1 MKNKGLGILLLLL
14 GGYYAY
20 YLIKKKKPIVKK
32 RGDIIVDPLLPGEFA
47 DDQGNFPSDYEF
59 PLIPKGYTTEQ
70 ISTQLN
76 SQMQPQQSILQQIQN
91 MKPIDDIT
99 YQTYYASINGSKKND
114 VPFTI

>member
-20 YLIKKKKPIVKK
+20 YLIKKKKPIVKR
-32 RGDIIVDPLLPGEFA
+32 RGDIIVDPLLPGEFP
-47 DDQGNFPSDYEF
+47 DDEGNFPSDYEF

-70 ISTQLN
+70 ISSQLN

-91 MKPIDDIT
+91 MKKVENIG
-99 YQTYYASINGSKKND
+99 YQTYYGQVSGNKIG
-114 VPFTI
+114 VPNTI